1 MKKIILCSIMLIAIG
16 AHASQEKFLYSLRN
30 NQDELASLSLKIAL
44 DKEFSEST
52 CNLMKLTCTHNVS
65 KTLNLADK
73 AQQDLADKSWN
84 SLEAIGKSFD
94 AADGN
99 VSRFLKDTDWPNIK
113 EATVRIAV
121 HQTENQLRASIV
133 AVVEAK
139 NYILNKNK
147 FTHALAEHLYA
158 CTDIQPGRIQII
170 EID

>member
-65 KTLNLADK
+65 KTLNLAV
-73 AQQDLADKSWN
+73 
-84 SLEAIGKSFD
+84 GKSFD